1 MCVYV
6 CVCERAREIIEL
18 SRVGARPRVAA
29 LFHCITVSG
38 AHWFARTRENVETAV
53 ALQIQVI
60 IAGAESQLL
69 IPCTLSL
76 GTNLIHGVIQYFTR
90 LILLNA
96 HMFRFIHSFILF
108 APRKDIQFTNPECKT
123 GAGVGQY
130 CLRDTN
136 NCP

>member
-1 MCVYV
+1 MCV
-6 CVCERAREIIEL
+6 CASERVKLLNYHA
-18 SRVGARPRVAA
+18 SARPRVAA

-38 AHWFARTRENVETAV
+38 THWFARTRENVETAV

-130 CLRDTN
+130 CLIRDTN
-136 NCP
+136 SCP